1 MTHYKS
7 SILWL
12 ALGFTVLLPAGT
24 FAAGVPMS
32 VACTNDSEVAAI
44 QSWHQLPDDDKVAN
58 NEVYD
63 IERVDVKP
71 QFPGGNTEFLKLL
84 NEQIKYPSECLKR
97 GVQGRVFIRF
107 VVEKDGTIGD
117 IEILRSPDSA
127 LSEEAK
133 RVLKLMPKW
142 EPGQKD
148 GKTVATRF
156 SIPVNFRI
164 QEPVK
169 KKK

>member
-32 VACTNDSEVAAI
+32 VACTNDSEVVAI

-84 NEQIKYPSECLKR
+84 NEQIKYSSFGFR
-97 GVQGRVFIRF
+97 NGY
-107 VVEKDGTIGD
+107 
-117 IEILRSPDSA
+117 EIIA
-127 LSEEAK
+127 
-133 RVLKLMPKW
+133 
-142 EPGQKD
+142 
-148 GKTVATRF
+148 
-156 SIPVNFRI
+156 
-164 QEPVK
+164 
-169 KKK
+169 